1 MTNKKN
7 KFLTFCFSVL
17 PGAGEMYLGFYK
29 MGLSLMSLFTIII
42 TLTGALNIPVL
53 SFLIPVIW
61 FYSFFHVHN
70 LNALSDEEFYGVED
84 NWLFFQDIHDV
95 KLHEFFIR
103 HKRSIAFIM
112 IFLGANLIWNIFQG
126 ILFRILELFHI
137 HNEIYHIIR
146 SISYSIPQCLIGI
159 VIIYVGIQLIKGK
172 KDDLDSD
179 VDPVIPAPPYVAF
192 KEVHDA
198 AEAKKPEDPAN

>member
-95 KLHEFFIR
+95 KLQEFFTR

-198 AEAKKPEDPAN
+198 TEPQKPEDPAN

>member
-7 KFLTFCFSVL
+7 KFFTFCFSLL

-42 TLTGALNIPVL
+42 TLISSLNISVL

-70 LNALSDEEFYGVED
+70 LNALPDEEFYGIED

-95 KLHEFFIR
+95 KLHDFFNQ
-103 HKRSIAFIM
+103 HKRTIAFIM
-112 IFLGANLIWNIFQG
+112 IFLGANVIWNIFQG
-126 ILFRILELFHI
+126 ILFRILGLFNI

-146 SISYSIPQCLIGI
+146 NISYSIPQCLIGI
-159 VIIYVGIQLIKGK
+159 AIIYIGIQLIKGK
-172 KDDLDSD
+172 KEDLDSD
-179 VDPVIPAPPYVAF
+179 ANPVIPSPPYITVKEDRDDVAAIE
-192 KEVHDA
+192 K
-198 AEAKKPEDPAN
+198 EDPAN